1 MTINISSDANSLYN
15 LESLACLFSLMFMVC
30 GIATLWRRSFHLNN
44 IMKAQNTT
52 LVKIATKISLNF
64 NY

>member
-15 LESLACLFSLMFMVC
+15 LESLACLFSLMFMAC
-30 GIATLWRRSFHLNN
+30 GITTLWGRSFHLNN
-44 IMKAQNTT
+44 ILKAQNNT
-52 LVKIATKISLNF
+52 LVKIAIKISLNF